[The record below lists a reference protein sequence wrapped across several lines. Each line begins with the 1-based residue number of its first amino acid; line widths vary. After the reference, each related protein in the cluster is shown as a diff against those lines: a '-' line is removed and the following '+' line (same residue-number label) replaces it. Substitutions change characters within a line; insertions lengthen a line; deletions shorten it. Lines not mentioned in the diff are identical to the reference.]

1 MSERELNNEKEL
13 SSEEKTNKKPKP
25 DNSNADYD
33 TVKRAL
39 DILKILKEETDS
51 ESDSENAMSL
61 GELREK
67 LKEKEVVIDDT
78 FLDINKIYKK
88 RWT

>member
-51 ESDSENAMSL
+51 ESDSEMPCHWGNYVKNYREIRIMVMAMP
-61 GELREK
+61 RRFP
-67 LKEKEVVIDDT
+67 V
-78 FLDINKIYKK
+78 
-88 RWT
+88 RWTGY

>member
-39 DILKILKEETDS
+39 DILRRLIPNRTAKMPCHWGNYVK
-51 ESDSENAMSL
+51 N
-61 GELREK
+61 
-67 LKEKEVVIDDT
+67 
-78 FLDINKIYKK
+78 
-88 RWT
+88 

>member
-13 SSEEKTNKKPKP
+13 SSEGKMNKKPKP

-51 ESDSENAMSL
+51 EPDSE
-61 GELREK
+61 K
-67 LKEKEVVIDDT
+67 CHVIGGIT
-78 FLDINKIYKK
+78 
-88 RWT
+88 